1 MPNHYEIKET
11 MEKNGLPGI
20 KVLVI
25 DDETFMRTLL
35 LRALATIGIKDVV
48 MAING
53 SDGLANVKKLER
65 KLDLILCDLDMPRM
79 NGFEFV
85 HRLREIPDPALANLP
100 VVIITGNSQVES
112 VRSAVELGISGFL
125 VKPIT
130 SKALE
135 ERIKKALSSPMIG
148 PDTAKKL

>member
-1 MPNHYEIKET
+1 
-11 MEKNGLPGI
+11 MENNSLRGI

-25 DDETFMRTLL
+25 DDETFMRKLL
-35 LRALATIGIKDVV
+35 LRTLATIEIKDVE

-53 SDGLANVKKLER
+53 SDGFAKVKKLER
-65 KLDLILCDLDMPRM
+65 KLDLILCDLDMPKM
-79 NGFEFV
+79 NGLEFV
-85 HRLREIPDPALANLP
+85 QRLRKIPDPALANLP

-112 VRSAVELGISGFL
+112 VRGAVELGISGFL

-130 SKALE
+130 AKALE
-135 ERIKKALSSPMIG
+135 ERIKNALSSPMIS